1 MLLSIPYRVGDT
13 VSLKLVSGEEVVA
26 RLEEETSEVIWI
38 SKPVSLGMGPNG
50 PALTPFMI
58 TSDVTNNVKIRSQ
71 HILAIGK
78 TNSQVDSQYTQSTT
92 GIALAR

>member
-26 RLEEETSEVIWI
+26 NLEDETADYISI

-58 TSDVTNNVKIRSQ
+58 TSDSSTNIKIKNQ
-71 HILAIGK
+71 HVLAIGA
-78 TNSQVDSQYTQSTT
+78 TNSQVKSQYIRGTT
-92 GIALAR
+92 GIALAG